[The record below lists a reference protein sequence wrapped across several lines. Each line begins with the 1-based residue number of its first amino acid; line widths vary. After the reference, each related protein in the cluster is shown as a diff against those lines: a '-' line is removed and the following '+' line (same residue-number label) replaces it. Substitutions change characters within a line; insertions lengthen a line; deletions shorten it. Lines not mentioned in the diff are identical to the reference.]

1 MHQAIEALL
10 QLQTIHIELDQ
21 VNEILS
27 HVPEKL
33 QEVYD
38 KQQQSEEELAALET
52 ELIELDA
59 QIAKLTVENEE
70 ESDRVRSYD
79 KRLKQIKTN
88 RDYQGLLR
96 EVGYSRKLVVESD
109 NELRAKNARREVVA
123 LQCEN
128 LKTLL
133 EQLKQQ
139 GMSVQQ
145 EWTGGQT
152 DLTGRRE
159 QLSQAEKDTA
169 QRVGRD
175 ALSRYGLVRK
185 RLKVVVVK
193 AQSGRCT
200 GCNMALPP
208 QHYNRLLRGHE
219 IISCPS
225 CSRILYVEAAAA
237 AAPVQPA

>member
-33 QEVYD
+33 QDVHD
-38 KQQQSEEELAALET
+38 KQQQSEEELAALEA
-52 ELIELDA
+52 ELAELDA

-96 EVGYSRKLVVESD
+96 EVGYSRKLVIESD
-109 NELRAKNARREVVA
+109 NELRAKNARREAVA
-123 LQCEN
+123 LQLEN
-128 LKTLL
+128 LKALL
-133 EQLKQQ
+133 TQLQEE
-139 GMSVQQ
+139 GAVVQQ
-145 EWTGGQT
+145 EWMGGQT
-152 DLTGRRE
+152 DLTGRRD
-159 QLSQAEKDTA
+159 QLTQAEKATS
-169 QRVGRD
+169 QKVNRD

-193 AQSGRCT
+193 AQAGRCT

-208 QHYNRLLRGHE
+208 QHYNRLLRGHD

-225 CSRILYVEAAAA
+225 CSRILYVEQAQTA
-237 AAPVQPA
+237 VQQTA